1 MAKEMKRVLRENTTV
16 DTQTGEVLKRETTV
30 QFSKEPGFVKLY
42 FDCLGVYIKNDGL
55 SASLNDM
62 LRSPSPCKLCTRRQ
76 IVHLG
81 AYDKEQICKATHKS
95 MRRLEQAITTW
106 VKNRVLIRVAR
117 GIYQVNPF
125 IFGAEI
131 GEISPI
137 YAQPLTSPKALL
149 PLHDYKDGHY
159 EELDTQNTSETH
171 EDALEGAS
179 EQEQVQEH
187 Q

>member
-62 LRSPSPCKLCTRRQ
+62 LLEVLHRASYAQDGQ

-81 AYDKEQICKATHKS
+81 AYDKGKFKS
-95 MRRLEQAITTW
+95 DSQE
-106 VKNRVLIRVAR
+106 
-117 GIYQVNPF
+117 
-125 IFGAEI
+125 
-131 GEISPI
+131 
-137 YAQPLTSPKALL
+137 YAPLRT
-149 PLHDYKDGHY
+149 GHY
-159 EELDTQNTSETH
+159 DM
-171 EDALEGAS
+171 G
-179 EQEQVQEH
+179 
-187 Q
+187 

>member
-62 LRSPSPCKLCTRRQ
+62 LRSPSPCKLCTRRANRTPWRIRQ
-76 IVHLG
+76 G
-81 AYDKEQICKATHKS
+81 QICKATHKS

-117 GIYQVNPF
+117 NLS
-125 IFGAEI
+125 
-131 GEISPI
+131 GESL
-137 YAQPLTSPKALL
+137 YF
-149 PLHDYKDGHY
+149 
-159 EELDTQNTSETH
+159 
-171 EDALEGAS
+171 
-179 EQEQVQEH
+179 
-187 Q
+187 

>member
-1 MAKEMKRVLRENTTV
+1 M
-16 DTQTGEVLKRETTV
+16 

-62 LRSPSPCKLCTRRQ
+62 LLEVLHRASYAQDGQ

-125 IFGAEI
+125 IFGGEI